1 MTPPPSTADAA
12 AASRVTSLEL
22 FFDLVFVFTITELT
36 SVLHAESSA
45 RGLLQV
51 VLMLAVIWWMYG
63 GYAWMTNAVAAD
75 SVNRRL
81 LLLGGMGGYLLL
93 ALAIPHAFSGSGL
106 AFGLAYVAIVAVHT
120 GLFTRATSQSVVR
133 AILRLFP
140 LNVASALLLV
150 VGGALGGTAQYVIWA
165 VAVGLQWLTPAIS
178 GLEGFDVD
186 AAHFVERHGLVLLIA
201 IGESVVATGVG
212 ASGVPVDGRLAAVAL
227 LGLGVSACLWWLSF
241 GRDEDERTERSLA
254 AMAPIDRARR
264 SLAGYFYCYLPM
276 LLGIVAIA
284 AAERSALA
292 HPASTLSPA
301 RAIFL
306 GGGAAIFLAG
316 NALFRRS
323 VEIGTGRLRGAAAL
337 VALATI
343 PLGTGVSAAAQIA
356 ALVALLGADIA
367 VEQRR
372 QPESA

>member
-1 MTPPPSTADAA
+1 VRDAA
-12 AASRVTSLEL
+12 LPPETSRVTSLEL

-36 SVLHAESSA
+36 NVLNAESSA

-75 SVNRRL
+75 TVNRRL

-106 AFGLAYVAIVAVHT
+106 AFGLAYLAIVAVHT

-140 LNVASALLLV
+140 LNVLSALV
-150 VGGALGGTAQYVIWA
+150 IVAGGALGGTAQYVLWA
-165 VAVGLQWLTPAIS
+165 VAIGLQWLTPVIS
-178 GLEGFDVD
+178 GLEGFDID
-186 AAHFVERHGLVLLIA
+186 PAHFVERHGLVLLIA
-201 IGESVVATGVG
+201 IGESVVATGIG

-227 LGLGVSACLWWLSF
+227 LGLAVSACLWWLSF
-241 GRDEDERTERSLA
+241 GRDEDERAERSMAL
-254 AMAPIDRARR
+254 MAPIDRARR
-264 SLAGYFYCYLPM
+264 ALAGFFYCYLAM

-292 HPASTLSPA
+292 HPASTLTTA
-301 RAIFL
+301 RAVFL
-306 GGGAAIFLAG
+306 GGGAALFLGG

-323 VEIGTGRLRGAAAL
+323 VEIGPGGLRAAAA
-337 VALATI
+337 VIALATI
-343 PLGTGVSAAAQIA
+343 PLGVGVSAAAQIA
-356 ALVALLGADIA
+356 ALVALLGGAIA
-367 VEQRR
+367 VEQRA
-372 QPESA
+372 PVTSP